1 MWLSPSSASVGAVAT
16 SLLVLSAAAATR
28 VDGGSNKLN
37 QYLAAHPVPIK
48 AAVLSECPSGC
59 VDAGSS
65 PSNWTVYPRLGR
77 LAMCNQ
83 TMLLDF
89 SLHTSLRKD
98 ETVRACTADST
109 AIAGHTTKDASCLPS
124 GSVALV
130 HESLQLAFNKTATPA
145 TVADLAA
152 AAQQLAAAWSQRNS
166 SACTDTTAF
175 AYSNT
180 AALGLFAGAGVGY
193 IPTAVLQDF
202 FAKIKT
208 PGFSGSAVLQL
219 CAKDRRNSK
228 YSFGIVASGGGDVR
242 VVQDAVA
249 AWALAECLSYDAAE
263 DWRDIT
269 LSVPSLSL
277 LGNGT
282 AGNVTAAPSR
292 NSTVPVSLK
301 KVNKRAMCSTRQ
313 VVSGNSCKYLFPAAR
328 RPLMAAH

>member
-1 MWLSPSSASVGAVAT
+1 MWLSLSSASVGAVAT
-16 SLLVLSAAAATR
+16 SLLLLSAAATTR
-28 VDGGSNKLN
+28 VDGGSIKLN

-48 AAVLSECPSGC
+48 AAAAVPASGSTKANALAPKLITAVLSECPSGC

-83 TMLLDF
+83 TMLLNF

-98 ETVRACTADST
+98 ETIRACTADST
-109 AIAGHTTKDASCLPS
+109 AIAGHTTKDASCLPN
-124 GSVALV
+124 GSTTLF
-130 HESLQLAFNKTATPA
+130 HQSLQLAFNKTATPA
-145 TVADLAA
+145 TGADLAA
-152 AAQQLAAAWSQRNS
+152 TAQQLAAAWSQRNS

-180 AALGLFAGAGVGY
+180 AALGLFAGAGVGNL
-193 IPTAVLQDF
+193 PTAVLQDF

-208 PGFSGSAVLQL
+208 PGFSGSAVVQL
-219 CAKDRRNSK
+219 CAKDGSSSK

-249 AWALAECLSYDAAE
+249 AWASAECLSTYDAAE
-263 DWRDIT
+263 DWHDKK

-282 AGNVTAAPSR
+282 AGNVTTAPSR
-292 NSTVPVSLK
+292 NSTVPI
-301 KVNKRAMCSTRQ
+301 
-313 VVSGNSCKYLFPAAR
+313 
-328 RPLMAAH
+328 